1 MNTLLLYPYAWTH
14 LDNTSDIARL
24 SVPMGEQSPKKSSG
38 NLIEFVMYICMFSVE
53 TLPHAERYLCD
64 ILMVTIRT

>member
-1 MNTLLLYPYAWTH
+1 
-14 LDNTSDIARL
+14 
-24 SVPMGEQSPKKSSG
+24 MGEQSPKKSSG